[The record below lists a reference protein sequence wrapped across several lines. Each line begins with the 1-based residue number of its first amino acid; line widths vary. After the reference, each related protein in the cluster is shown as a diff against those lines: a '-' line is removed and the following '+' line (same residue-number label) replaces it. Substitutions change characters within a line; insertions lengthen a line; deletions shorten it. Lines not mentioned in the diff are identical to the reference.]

1 MIGRV
6 RALIP
11 HKISYD
17 RLFHFGG
24 ALASRGMEAGGKF
37 GLYMLAAHMMGATSS
52 GLFFLCLT
60 WVNLCSTAARMG
72 LERAMSRH
80 LAAELAI
87 GHGHAARK
95 ALVTG
100 VGWITVA
107 SAAAAGGTALIAA
120 PLAVHVF
127 RLPELAYPL
136 AVSALILVPQ
146 TLAFAIGFALIGLH
160 RPVMGQMVQS
170 ALPPVLSLL
179 ALVAGLTELTT
190 VLIVYAG
197 SYAVCCLLG
206 LACIAWDWRHA
217 MVDRVVE
224 APETPIEPLP
234 SLWVTA
240 RPFLVIELVQVTLL
254 SVPVLMLGM
263 FADPAAVSAFSIVSR
278 ITMLI
283 NTMLVSIAMIAAPGF
298 ASHHRRREYAA
309 LRNLERQTRMV
320 AMVLCLPVIL
330 GMVVFV
336 HPLLGLMA
344 SDLPGAA
351 AALYVLSIA
360 QVVNV
365 ALPTQDMMLSMTGHG
380 ALLRRLNLQQLVVC
394 CVLSAILIPLFAMMG
409 AAVVST
415 ICLIQGRVSFALAVR
430 RVLPE
435 LSAAK

>member
-1 MIGRV
+1 MIGRA

-11 HKISYD
+11 HKINLG
-17 RLFHFGG
+17 RLIHFSG
-24 ALASRGMEAGGKF
+24 AVASRGLEAGGKF
-37 GLYMLAAHMMGATSS
+37 GLYMLAAHMMGGTDS

-80 LAAELAI
+80 IAAELAI
-87 GHGHAARK
+87 GHGQAARK

-100 VGWITVA
+100 VGWITLA
-107 SAAAAGGTALIAA
+107 SAAAALGTALVASPVA
-120 PLAVHVF
+120 LHVF
-127 RLPELAYPL
+127 RLPELANPL
-136 AVSALILVPQ
+136 AVAGLILVPQ

-179 ALVAGLTELTT
+179 ALAAGLTELTT
-190 VLIVYAG
+190 VLTVYAG
-197 SYAVCCLLG
+197 SYALCCLLG
-206 LACIAWDWRHA
+206 LACIAWDWRHT
-217 MVDRVVE
+217 MVDREV
-224 APETPIEPLP
+224 APPDAPPEPLP

-254 SVPVLMLGM
+254 SVPVLMLGI
-263 FADPAAVSAFSIVSR
+263 FADPAIVSAFSIVSR
-278 ITMLI
+278 VTMLI
-283 NTMLVSIAMIAAPGF
+283 NTMLVAIAMIAAPGF
-298 ASHHRRREYAA
+298 ASHHRRREFTA
-309 LRNLERQTRMV
+309 LRHLERQTRMV
-320 AMVLCLPVIL
+320 AMTLTLPVIL
-330 GMVVFV
+330 GMVVFA

-344 SDLPGAA
+344 SDVPGAA
-351 AALYVLSIA
+351 AALYVLSVS
-360 QVVNV
+360 QVVN
-365 ALPTQDMMLSMTGHG
+365 AMLPTQDMMLSMTGHG

-394 CVLSAILIPLFAMMG
+394 CVLSAVLIPLFTMMG